1 MNSLATEERTKP
13 SWLSLVQ
20 SQVQSLHFGTVQIV
34 VHDSRVVQ
42 IERSEKL
49 RFDRVEPA
57 PPFVSGAVVAGESSH
72 RSVNQPTEARQ

>member
-1 MNSLATEERTKP
+1 MNSLAAEERTEP
-13 SWLSLVQ
+13 SWLSVVQ

-49 RFDRVEPA
+49 RFDRAEPA
-57 PPFVSGAVVAGESSH
+57 PPLGSSAAVAGESGHHSAN
-72 RSVNQPTEARQ
+72 RPTEARQ